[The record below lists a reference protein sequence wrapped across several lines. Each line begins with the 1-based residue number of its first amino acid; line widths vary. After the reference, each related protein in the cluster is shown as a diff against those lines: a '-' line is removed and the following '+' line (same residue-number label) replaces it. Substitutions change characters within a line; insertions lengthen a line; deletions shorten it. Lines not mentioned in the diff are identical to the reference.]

1 MSRRQA
7 RLTES
12 VQQLGDITIADAF
25 GFGNIQVIKPGIQA
39 LDLNVDLVLMTLDVP
54 ATLTLPRLNDAVLS
68 YPYKIH
74 HVGTV
79 PLTVTTAGGETLD
92 RRATIVSASL
102 PPMANVNFAAIQ
114 QDDGTREWAVTEFTF
129 VTQSFPRMV
138 TGAVFDT
145 ATVELPLGLIT
156 TIGDN
161 VTLVNL
167 PIDPPTGSSIG
178 IRSDSGSTLDPT
190 IDAGTGRLVQDLG
203 GSLDYNQTNTL
214 GLKKRESF
222 VYAYCADVFSWSAIS
237 RPASP

>member
-1 MSRRQA
+1 MSRRSAQ
-7 RLTES
+7 LTES

-25 GFGNIQVIKPGIQA
+25 GFGNVQVIKPGVQK
-39 LDLNVDLVLMTLDVP
+39 LDPNVDLVLMTLGVP
-54 ATLTLPRLNDAVLS
+54 ATLLLPSLADVVLS
-68 YPYKIH
+68 YAYKIH

-79 PLTVTTAGGETLD
+79 PLTVTTLSGETLD
-92 RRATIVSASL
+92 RRTLITSASL
-102 PPMANVNFAAIQ
+102 PPTANVTFAAIQ
-114 QDDGTREWAVTEFTF
+114 QDDGTREWAVTDFTF

-156 TIGDN
+156 TIGSS

-178 IRSDSGSTLDPT
+178 IRSDSGITLNPT
-190 IDAGTGRLVQDLG
+190 IDAGTGRLVQSLG
-203 GSLDYNQTNTL
+203 GNLDYNQTNPL

-222 VYAYCADVFSWSAIS
+222 VYAYCADVLSWSAIA
-237 RPASP
+237 RPSSP